1 MRRESVDVLLVPLD
15 HLHHLLGSRGVP
27 RVLRVDLP
35 DVALIRTCKRVS
47 AQILSRG
54 AATGGLA
61 GGPKAAGATAQDE
74 VGRPGPWLWQGG
86 QWGAAAGEGGRVSSH
101 LNRLEGTKLRKP

>member
-1 MRRESVDVLLVPLD
+1 MVRVRRECIDVLLVALD

-61 GGPKAAGATAQDE
+61 GGFEGA
-74 VGRPGPWLWQGG
+74 
-86 QWGAAAGEGGRVSSH
+86 GAAA
-101 LNRLEGTKLRKP
+101 